1 MCLAGGSP
9 SPTRYGATMEAERTA
24 KRVRRRPALLVAGIL
39 TIAAGLLVHF
49 TMTDAVGQLAAD
61 ALYAV
66 LVYLVVAFAF
76 PAVRRNFVAAIA
88 FAACA
93 LIELFQLTDVP
104 LLLAEAFPPARL
116 VLGTTFAPLDLV
128 AYAVGVAVACIVDV
142 LAQRPRREPPVAPS

>member
-1 MCLAGGSP
+1 MPTKPGS
-9 SPTRYGATMEAERTA
+9 THG
-24 KRVRRRPALLVAGIL
+24 RRRPALLVVGIL
-39 TIAAGLLVHF
+39 TIAAGHLVHF
-49 TMTDAVGQLAAD
+49 TMTDAAGQLAAD

-66 LVYLVVAFAF
+66 LAYLVIALAF
-76 PAVRRNFVAAIA
+76 PVLRRALVAVIA

-128 AYAVGVAVACIVDV
+128 AYAVGVVAACILDG
-142 LAQRPRREPPVAPS
+142 LARRTRRESPTAPS